1 MKILSIAVPCYNSQE
16 YMRKCI
22 DSLLV
27 GGDEVEIISPNRETF
42 SFVVPEIYDNELN
55 ILECARHPEEIIKFK
70 LNREVSKYDMMRIKI
85 K

>member
-1 MKILSIAVPCYNSQE
+1 MINTTGKNA
-16 YMRKCI
+16 
-22 DSLLV
+22 
-27 GGDEVEIISPNRETF
+27 
-42 SFVVPEIYDNELN
+42 IYDNELN